1 LWEFIEAT
9 DGCNGYIYKRQ
20 FTNEVRA
27 AHASPVS
34 AGKKKAQGVF
44 LRIGKQKNAI
54 WVRRALPY
62 SSKDKAIGELEILID
77 HASTD
82 WSQFEKMDVSG
93 KLLKKRG
100 ATSALWGNPHHMCAA
115 SKNESRSHLNESP
128 KRQNESR
135 LTDSL

>member
-1 LWEFIEAT
+1 LWESIEAT
-9 DGCNGYIYKRQ
+9 DGYNGYIYKRQ

-100 ATSALWGNPHHMCAA
+100 GNFSFMGQPTPHVRCQQ
-115 SKNESRSHLNESP
+115 K
-128 KRQNESR
+128 
-135 LTDSL
+135 